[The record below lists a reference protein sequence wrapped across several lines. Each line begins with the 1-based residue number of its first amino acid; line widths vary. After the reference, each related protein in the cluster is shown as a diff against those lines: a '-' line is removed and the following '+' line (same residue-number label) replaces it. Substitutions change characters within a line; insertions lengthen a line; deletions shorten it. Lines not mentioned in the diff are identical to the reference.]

1 MNTQDNSIE
10 LGENLSNCLNCPES
24 IDKTD
29 FYLKY
34 DVCPFCNFHYS
45 IDSKKRIQI
54 ISDSGTFREFN
65 KNISIKRPENLKI
78 DDTYR
83 KNVKKT
89 RERTGLEEAAIS
101 GTCNI
106 GGIKTVVII
115 LDFGFLGGSMGLIVG
130 EKISKAF
137 SFAYR
142 NNLPVVSIISSGG
155 RRVQEGLYS
164 LVQMIKTVI
173 STKDLRKRN
182 LPHITLFTNP
192 SGGQV
197 YSSFASRA
205 DIKLGEPGA
214 IMGLF
219 QLDELMNAN
228 EEASNLD
235 ISSETFYE
243 KGLIDKVVSR
253 NNLKIELFT
262 ILENLMIDYKIPKK
276 VDLSVPTLNSNKDKK
291 KVKKA
296 IKKGTP
302 SSSIYISK
310 LFDDYV
316 ELGYKSKEDLIIT
329 GLGKIASQPVAI
341 VAQNYQRSNSKE
353 TGKITIKDLSKI
365 NKFMNISEDFNIPII
380 FFVDNKGIDISYKNE
395 LLGVGD
401 ILSKMIFDLSSLKQ
415 NMISIITG
423 EASSEASIPF
433 FLSDKVYMLEN
444 AIFIPN
450 NQDQKKEYLDATD
463 CLENN
468 VIDSIIPEPPLG
480 AAKGPEDMARLI
492 KISLING
499 LSELNHTGMKKTLSN
514 RNKKF
519 LNVDMGENKLLLT
532 VTNEM
537 KIWKDVL
544 EASYKA
550 FRN

>member
-155 RRVQEGLYS
+155 KRVQEGLYS

-173 STKDLRKRN
+173 STKDLRRRN

-219 QLDELMNAN
+219 QLDELMNVN
-228 EEASNLD
+228 EEVSNVD

-276 VDLSVPTLNSNKDKK
+276 VAEIPIALLAENAPIYDRPWKKTKLPQKLKFDKDEFKSLKLSDCLKKILSNSNISDKK
-291 KVKKA
+291 WIWDQYDHTVMGDTIQKPGGDAGVVRVHGTNKA
-296 IKKGTP
+296 VAASVD
-302 SSSIYISK
+302 SSALYCFSHPLTGGKQIVCESYRNLISVGAK
-310 LFDDYV
+310 PIAITNCLNFGNPEKEKNMGEFV
-316 ELGYKSKEDLIIT
+316 ECVE
-329 GLGKIASQPVAI
+329 
-341 VAQNYQRSNSKE
+341 
-353 TGKITIKDLSKI
+353 
-365 NKFMNISEDFNIPII
+365 
-380 FFVDNKGIDISYKNE
+380 GI
-395 LLGVGD
+395 
-401 ILSKMIFDLSSLKQ
+401 
-415 NMISIITG
+415 
-423 EASSEASIPF
+423 SEAS
-433 FLSDKVYMLEN
+433 K
-444 AIFIPN
+444 
-450 NQDQKKEYLDATD
+450 YLDFPVVSG
-463 CLENN
+463 N
-468 VIDSIIPEPPLG
+468 V
-480 AAKGPEDMARLI
+480 
-492 KISLING
+492 
-499 LSELNHTGMKKTLSN
+499 
-514 RNKKF
+514 
-519 LNVDMGENKLLLT
+519 
-532 VTNEM
+532 
-537 KIWKDVL
+537 
-544 EASYKA
+544 
-550 FRN
+550 

>member
-1 MNTQDNSIE
+1 
-10 LGENLSNCLNCPES
+10 
-24 IDKTD
+24 
-29 FYLKY
+29 
-34 DVCPFCNFHYS
+34 
-45 IDSKKRIQI
+45 
-54 ISDSGTFREFN
+54 
-65 KNISIKRPENLKI
+65 
-78 DDTYR
+78 
-83 KNVKKT
+83 
-89 RERTGLEEAAIS
+89 
-101 GTCNI
+101 
-106 GGIKTVVII
+106 
-115 LDFGFLGGSMGLIVG
+115 
-130 EKISKAF
+130 
-137 SFAYR
+137 
-142 NNLPVVSIISSGG
+142 
-155 RRVQEGLYS
+155 
-164 LVQMIKTVI
+164 
-173 STKDLRKRN
+173 
-182 LPHITLFTNP
+182 
-192 SGGQV
+192 
-197 YSSFASRA
+197 
-205 DIKLGEPGA
+205 
-214 IMGLF
+214 
-219 QLDELMNAN
+219 
-228 EEASNLD
+228 
-235 ISSETFYE
+235 
-243 KGLIDKVVSR
+243 
-253 NNLKIELFT
+253 
-262 ILENLMIDYKIPKK
+262 
-276 VDLSVPTLNSNKDKK
+276 
-291 KVKKA
+291 
-296 IKKGTP
+296 
-302 SSSIYISK
+302 
-310 LFDDYV
+310 
-316 ELGYKSKEDLIIT
+316 
-329 GLGKIASQPVAI
+329 
-341 VAQNYQRSNSKE
+341 
-353 TGKITIKDLSKI
+353 
-365 NKFMNISEDFNIPII
+365 MNISEDFNIPII

-401 ILSKMIFDLSSLKQ
+401 ILSKMIFDLSSHKQ

>member
-380 FFVDNKGIDISYKNE
+380 
-395 LLGVGD
+395 
-401 ILSKMIFDLSSLKQ
+401 LSSHKQ